1 MSQLTDYREKYPRHT
16 KGLSD
21 DQILERLHKSF
32 YNSQDF
38 EKFKEDFTSDDPNI
52 ATTVD
57 NDKEEDSYYESFFK
71 DHNFELVYKNLKSG
85 NSIYKKKKL
94 ER

>member
-38 EKFKEDFTSDDPNI
+38 EKFKADFTSDENEI
-52 ATTVD
+52 AVVAD
-57 NDKEEDSYYESFFK
+57 EDKE
-71 DHNFELVYKNLKSG
+71 
-85 NSIYKKKKL
+85 
-94 ER
+94 